1 MDALPPSV
9 TINLGSVGNRVLVNH
24 SRSLVSSIRKSTSP
38 MACLNSIDCRILEI
52 LVWNLG
58 FTSHFS
64 HRGRLVTFGGGV
76 ACKSVECWLIGGLV
90 LVVDAVVSSLLMHY
104 N

>member
-1 MDALPPSV
+1 
-9 TINLGSVGNRVLVNH
+9 
-24 SRSLVSSIRKSTSP
+24 

-64 HRGRLVTFGGGV
+64 FRGRLVDGGV
-76 ACKSVECWLIGGLV
+76 TCRSVEWRLVGGLV
-90 LVVDAVVSSLLMHY
+90 VGGLSGLVDQPEEVLYSFSLMDGGSL
-104 N
+104 

>member
-1 MDALPPSV
+1 MDALPPAV

-24 SRSLVSSIRKSTSP
+24 SISSVSSMMKSTSP

-64 HRGRLVTFGGGV
+64 LRGRLVTFGGGV
-76 ACKSVECWLIGGLV
+76 ACKSVVCWLIGGLV
-90 LVVDAVVSSLLMHY
+90 VGAVVSSLLMHY